1 MSRVSKCLIGNRLV
15 EGLLFKEIKNFRR
28 IKEKYIWIYKTL
40 QRRKITKKLENKS
53 SLENRK
59 FKEKLINT
67 KILS

>member
-1 MSRVSKCLIGNRLV
+1 MSRVSKCLIDNRLV

-40 QRRKITKKLENKS
+40 QRRKITKKIENKS